1 VHQRRG
7 WPMGGP
13 MYTCVCVCVCV
24 QVYVCVCTMKLHK
37 SWRRGM
43 SAPQAWVAHGWTYVH
58 VCVCV
63 CLCASVRVCMHD
75 EVA

>member
-1 VHQRRG
+1 
-7 WPMGGP
+7 
-13 MYTCVCVCVCV
+13 
-24 QVYVCVCTMKLHK
+24 
-37 SWRRGM
+37 M